1 MKWFMDRK
9 VGTKQILAFGSLLLL
24 TTFLGLFSLLKLSEV
39 RATTVDMSDR
49 RVPAIQALSELQ
61 TGLMQYRVSEMS
73 YVFLNDPD
81 ERELRTA
88 NMESGMSKATKAEG
102 EFEPLI
108 DNPEEKKIYEAI
120 KQDIEQ
126 CKGET
131 QTILGYTKK
140 NDNTDAISEVLGSAA
155 GAFSQ
160 LMSDV
165 QSEIDLKVQGAADAK
180 KASAT
185 LYKKSVWWILS
196 TLVTATILSL
206 LLATATTRLIAR
218 PVREVGAVVSRIAA
232 GDITSEDLDVRSSDE
247 IGELAHNINIM
258 QQNLRGMIAS
268 VFTSAERIATASDE
282 FSTTN
287 RQITADS
294 AEASA
299 QASVVSATTEHLKH
313 NLQTVATGTEEM
325 SATIQDIAKNA
336 TESARVAGEAVK
348 TAQNTNAAIS
358 KLGESSSQ
366 IGQVIK
372 VINSI
377 AGQTNLLALNA
388 TIEAARAGDAGKGF
402 AVVANE
408 VKELAKQTASATED
422 ISRRIATI
430 QSDTRESVSAIAAI
444 GGIINHINEIT
455 GTIATAVE
463 EQSATTNEMSRN
475 LTEAA
480 RGSTEIARNIEGVA
494 QAAQSTS
501 AGAAH
506 SQKSAEA
513 LAHMSTEL
521 HGLVSQFKFH
531 SNGDGT
537 RASGNLLE
545 RDSEAEVVV

>member
-24 TTFLGLFSLLKLSEV
+24 TTFLGLFSLLKLSAV

-61 TGLMQYRVSEMS
+61 MGLMQYRVSEMS
-73 YVFLNDPD
+73 YVFLSDPD

-88 NMESGMSKATKAEG
+88 NMESGMSMAVKAEE

-108 DNPEEKKIYEAI
+108 DNPEEKKIHEAI

-126 CKGET
+126 CKVET

-140 NDNTDAISEVLGSAA
+140 NDNTDAVSEVLGSA
-155 GAFSQ
+155 GGVFSQ

-180 KASAT
+180 KASAA
-185 LYKKSVWWILS
+185 LYKKSVWWIS
-196 TLVTATILSL
+196 GIVVAATILSL
-206 LLATATTRLIAR
+206 LLAIATTRLIAN
-218 PVREVGAVVSRIAA
+218 PVREVGAVVRRIAA
-232 GDITSEDLDVRSSDE
+232 GDITSEDLEVRSADE

-258 QQNLRGMIAS
+258 QQSLRGMIAS
-268 VFTSAERIATASDE
+268 VFASAERIATASDE
-282 FSTTN
+282 FSSTN

-294 AEASA
+294 AEASE
-299 QASVVSATTEHLKH
+299 QASVVSATTENLKH

-336 TESARVAGEAVK
+336 TESAHIAGEAVK
-348 TAQNTNAAIS
+348 TVRNTNAAIT

-408 VKELAKQTASATED
+408 VKELAKQTAKATEE
-422 ISRRIATI
+422 INQRIATI
-430 QSDTRESVSAIAAI
+430 QSDTQESVGTIAAI
-444 GGIINHINEIT
+444 GEIINHINEIT

-475 LTEAA
+475 VTEAA
-480 RGSTEIARNIEGVA
+480 RGSTEIAKNIEGVA
-494 QAAQSTS
+494 HAARSTS

-506 SQKSAEA
+506 SRKSAEA
-513 LAHMSTEL
+513 LAQMSTEL
-521 HGLVSQFKFH
+521 HGLVSQFKVH
-531 SNGDGT
+531 SNGNEPLAAGKLID
-537 RASGNLLE
+537 
-545 RDSEAEVVV
+545 RDTEAQIVV